1 MSPNE
6 KGKGIIVV
14 GSLNVDYVMR
24 VPTLPRPG
32 ETLSGSGF
40 DVLGGG
46 KGANQGLAAAR
57 LGGDVTFVG
66 CVGADDG
73 GARLTGVLESAGAN
87 VANIR
92 SVADESTGAAIIFVD
107 DAGENCI
114 GVNAGANAAL
124 TVEDIH
130 NAAEHFSSA
139 SYLLTQLETPLET
152 VRAALSL
159 AQQHG
164 ITCVLNPA
172 PAAEL
177 DSELLALVDVITPN
191 ETEAETL
198 TGISVTDTQSAERA
212 AAALHELGIGK
223 VVITLGAAGAL
234 LSDGKQ
240 SQVVSAPSVDVVDTT
255 AAGDTFNGA
264 MVAALAR
271 GESMEQA
278 VAFGNRA
285 AAVSVT
291 RFGAQ
296 PSIPAIDEIS

>member
-1 MSPNE
+1 MSAAS
-6 KGKGIIVV
+6 IIVV

-57 LGGDVTFVG
+57 LGGDVSFVG
-66 CVGADDG
+66 CIGTDDG
-73 GARLTGVLESAGAN
+73 GASLKAVLKDAGTD

-92 SVADESTGAAIIFVD
+92 SVSDEPTGAALIFVD
-107 DAGENCI
+107 DSGENCI

-124 TVEDIH
+124 SSDDIQ
-130 NAAEHFSSA
+130 NAANDFGSA
-139 SYLLTQLETPLET
+139 GFLLVQLETPTTT
-152 VRAALSL
+152 VRAALAL

-164 ITCVLNPA
+164 LKCVLNPA
-172 PAAEL
+172 PAAAL
-177 DSELLALVDVITPN
+177 DDDLLALVDVITPN

-198 TGISVTDTQSAERA
+198 TGIAVTDEASAKRA
-212 AAALHELGIGK
+212 ASVLHERGIGT
-223 VVITLGAAGAL
+223 VIITMGAAGAL
-234 LSDGKQ
+234 LSADGQ
-240 SQVVSAPSVDVVDTT
+240 ALIVPAPSVDVVDTT

-264 MVAALAR
+264 LVAALAR
-271 GESMEQA
+271 GESLEQA

-285 AAVSVT
+285 AAISVT

-296 PSIPAIDEIS
+296 PSIPTLDEVS

>member
-1 MSPNE
+1 MSQQR
-6 KGKGIIVV
+6 IVVV
-14 GSLNVDYVMR
+14 GSINVDYVMR
-24 VPTLPRPG
+24 VPSLPRPG

-57 LGGDVTFVG
+57 LGGDVAFVG
-66 CVGADDG
+66 CVGGDDG
-73 GARLTGVLESAGAN
+73 GVRLKSVLQAAGAD
-87 VANIR
+87 VSSIR
-92 SVADESTGAAIIFVD
+92 SVANESTGAALIFVD

-124 TVEDIH
+124 SAEDIEQ
-130 NAAEHFSSA
+130 AASHFSSA
-139 SYLLTQLETPLET
+139 GYLLTQLESPLAT
-152 VRAALSL
+152 VRAALAL
-159 AQQHG
+159 ARRQG
-164 ITCVLNPA
+164 MRSVLNPA

-177 DSELLALVDVITPN
+177 DDAMLALVDVITPN
-191 ETEAETL
+191 ETEAQTL
-198 TGISVTDTQSAERA
+198 TGIAVTDQASAERA
-212 AAALHELGIGK
+212 AAVLHARGIGT
-223 VVITLGAAGAL
+223 VVITMGAAGAL
-234 LSDGKQ
+234 VSDAG
-240 SQVVSAPSVDVVDTT
+240 STRIVPAPTVDVVDTT

-271 GESMEQA
+271 GNSLQEA

-296 PSIPAIDEIS
+296 PSIPSLDELG